1 MTENPEVNTTS
12 NEEAAKK
19 DTFGKF
25 VEHETR
31 AFEESLKA
39 IDALLPEG
47 FKEHAKV
54 AGKEF
59 AAGFRVLLD
68 VAAETIDKAAKD
80 IDERMKAKRAEY
92 AAEEGERPST
102 TGPTKVKVQVE

>member
-1 MTENPEVNTTS
+1 MTENPEVNSTA
-12 NEEAAKK
+12 NEEVKK
-19 DTFGKF
+19 DTFNKF
-25 VEHETR
+25 VEHETK

-39 IDALLPEG
+39 IDALLPEA
-47 FKEHAKV
+47 FKDHAKT

-102 TGPTKVKVQVE
+102 TGPAKVKVQVE

>member
-19 DTFGKF
+19 DAFNKF
-25 VEHETR
+25 VEHETK

-47 FKEHAKV
+47 FKTHAKV

-59 AAGFRVLLD
+59 ALGFRVLLD
-68 VAAETIDKAAKD
+68 VASDALNSAAKD

-92 AAEEGERPST
+92 AAEEGDRPST

>member
-12 NEEAAKK
+12 NEEATKK
-19 DTFGKF
+19 DVFNKF

-39 IDALLPEG
+39 IDALLPEA
-47 FKEHAKV
+47 FKTHAKV

-59 AAGFRVLLD
+59 ALGFRVLLD
-68 VAAETIDKAAKD
+68 VAADTLNTAAKD